1 MPNNIRFFSL
11 DIPFD
16 IGQKRKLKKW
26 LTDLILHH
34 NKRVGEISVVFCN
47 NDYILETNKQFL
59 SHDYYTDIITF
70 NNNEGE
76 VISGDL
82 IISIDM
88 VQENAEKFRESFDR
102 ELNRVIAHGVLHL
115 LGFNDKTK
123 EEEEEMRQA
132 EDHAL
137 IML

>member
-34 NKRVGEISVVFCN
+34 NKRVGEISIVFCN

-76 VISGDL
+76 FISGDL

-88 VQENAEKFRESFDR
+88 VQENADKYHESFDR

-115 LGFNDKTK
+115 LGFDDKTK
-123 EEEEEMRQA
+123 EEEEQMRQA

>member
-26 LTDLILHH
+26 LIDLILHH

-47 NDYILETNKQFL
+47 NDYILETNKKFL

-70 NNNEGE
+70 NYNEGE
-76 VISGDL
+76 IINGDL

-88 VQENAEKFRESFDR
+88 VRENADKYHESFER

-115 LGFNDKTK
+115 LGFDDKTK